1 MSNIESTRSHF
12 FPKSK
17 STRPT
22 VNESTLKKPSLN
34 QKIGHKQK
42 TDSDAKI
49 VLSDTIKDF
58 NLIKKAADSSLTMDQ
73 SEKIGLLQRKIA
85 LGEYKIDYDALA
97 DKILSQEF

>member
-17 STRPT
+17 STQPAT
-22 VNESTLKKPSLN
+22 NESALKKSPLN
-34 QKIGHKQK
+34 QKIGHKKK

-49 VLSDTIKDF
+49 MLSDTIKDF
-58 NLIKKAADSSLTMDQ
+58 NLIKKTVDSSPSMDQ
-73 SEKIGLLQRKIA
+73 SEKIGHLQRRIA
-85 LGEYKIDYDALA
+85 SGEYKIDYDALA